1 MVAVRSA
8 SVVFLAAAALILA
21 ACSGGSAQ
29 VDFSRQEQPTASAV
43 TTPTSAGVVRLA
55 IASVLSPLPTSDLYQ
70 QLADYLGEKL
80 DRPVELVQG
89 KTYAEINDLVKSG
102 DVTLALVCTNP
113 YLQGQEDF
121 GMELLVA
128 PQVGGETV
136 YYSLLIVG
144 GDSTAQSLAELR
156 DSSFAFTDPL
166 SNTGRLAPV
175 YQLALMGENPDAF
188 FGRTIFT
195 YAHDSSIRAVA
206 EGVVA
211 AAAIDNLVFDY
222 MAKTEPEIASRVKVI
237 QKWGPFGINPF
248 VVNPRLDAGLKRQLR
263 TIFLEMDRDPRGKG
277 ILHDLLI
284 DRFVVPDDS
293 IYDGVREMRSYL
305 REQGLGP

>member
-1 MVAVRSA
+1 MTRRLVIGVIAG
-8 SVVFLAAAALILA
+8 LTALSLI

-29 VDFSRQEQPTASAV
+29 VDFSRQEQPAPSAV
-43 TTPTSAGVVRLA
+43 TTTTSAGVLRLA

-80 DRPVELVQG
+80 GRPVELVQG

-113 YLQGQEDF
+113 YLQGREDF

-128 PQVGGETV
+128 PQVSGDTV
-136 YYSLLIVG
+136 YYSLLIAG
-144 GDSTAQSLAELR
+144 ADSTAQSLADLR

-166 SNTGRLAPV
+166 SNSGRLAPV
-175 YQLALMGENPDAF
+175 YQLALMGENPDTF

-206 EGVVA
+206 EEVVA
-211 AAAIDNLVFDY
+211 AAAVDSLVFDY
-222 MAKTEPEIASRVKVI
+222 MVKTEPEIATQVKVI
-237 QKWGPFGINPF
+237 QQWGPFGINPF
-248 VVNPRLDAGLKRQLR
+248 VVNPRLDAGLKEQLR
-263 TIFLEMDRDPRGKG
+263 AAFLEMDRDPPGKA
-277 ILHDLLI
+277 ILDNLLI

>member
-1 MVAVRSA
+1 MRSA

-29 VDFSRQEQPTASAV
+29 VDFSRQEQPTPSAV
-43 TTPTSAGVVRLA
+43 TTPASSSVVRLA

-70 QLADYLGEKL
+70 QLAEYLGEKL
-80 DRPVELVQG
+80 GRPVELVQG

-113 YLQGQEDF
+113 YLQGREDF

-128 PQVGGETV
+128 PQVGGGTV
-136 YYSLLIVG
+136 YYSLLMVG
-144 GDSTAQSLAELR
+144 SDSAAQSLADLR
-156 DSSFAFTDPL
+156 DASFAFSDPL
-166 SNTGRLAPV
+166 SNSGRLAPL
-175 YQLALMGENPDAF
+175 YQLALLGESPDNF

-211 AAAIDNLVFDY
+211 AAAVDSLVFDY
-222 MAKTEPEIASRVKVI
+222 MVNTEPEIAAKVKVI
-237 QKWGPFGINPF
+237 QRWGPFGINPF
-248 VVNPRLDAGLKRQLR
+248 VVNPHLDAGLKQQLR
-263 TIFLEMDRDPRGKG
+263 SVFLEMDRDPQGKA

-305 REQGLGP
+305 SEHGLGP

>member
-1 MVAVRSA
+1 MTRRLVIGVIAG
-8 SVVFLAAAALILA
+8 LTALSLI

-29 VDFSRQEQPTASAV
+29 VDFSRQEQPAAPTV
-43 TTPTSAGVVRLA
+43 TTSTSAGVLRLA

-113 YLQGQEDF
+113 YLQGREDF

-128 PQVGGETV
+128 PQVSGETV
-136 YYSLLIVG
+136 YYSLLIVSS
-144 GDSTAQSLAELR
+144 DSTAQSLADLR
-156 DSSFAFTDPL
+156 DSSFAFADPL
-166 SNTGRLAPV
+166 SNSGRLVPV
-175 YQLALMGENPDAF
+175 YQLALMGEKPDAF

-211 AAAIDNLVFDY
+211 AAAVDSLVFDY
-222 MAKTEPEIASRVKVI
+222 MVRAEPEIATQVKVI
-237 QKWGPFGINPF
+237 QTWGPFGINPL
-248 VVNPRLDAGLKRQLR
+248 VVNPRLDSGLKEQLR
-263 TIFLEMDRDPRGKG
+263 GVFLEMDRDPPGKA
-277 ILHDLLI
+277 ILDGLMI

-293 IYDGVREMRSYL
+293 IYDAVREMRSYL

>member
-1 MVAVRSA
+1 MRFA
-8 SVVFLAAAALILA
+8 SGLLLTAALLVLA

-29 VDFSRQEQPTASAV
+29 VDFSRQEQPTPSAV
-43 TTPTSAGVVRLA
+43 ATPASAGVVRLA

-80 DRPVELVQG
+80 GRPVELVQG

-113 YLQGQEDF
+113 YLQGREDF

-128 PQVGGETV
+128 PQVSGGTE
-136 YYSLLIVG
+136 YYSLLIVSS
-144 GDSTAQSLAELR
+144 DSAAQSLADLR
-156 DSSFAFTDPL
+156 DASFAFSDPL
-166 SNTGRLAPV
+166 SNTGRLAPL
-175 YQLALMGENPDAF
+175 YQLALIGESPDTF

-206 EGVVA
+206 QGVVA
-211 AAAIDNLVFDY
+211 AAAVDSLVFDY
-222 MAKTEPEIASRVKVI
+222 MVKTEPAIATQVKVI
-237 QKWGPFGINPF
+237 QRWGPFGINPF
-248 VVNPRLDAGLKRQLR
+248 VVSPRLDAGLKRQLR
-263 TIFLEMDRDPRGKG
+263 EVFLEMDRDPQGKG
-277 ILHDLLI
+277 VLRDLLI

-293 IYDGVREMRSYL
+293 IYDTVREMRSYL
-305 REQGLGP
+305 SEHGLGP

>member
-1 MVAVRSA
+1 M
-8 SVVFLAAAALILA
+8 
-21 ACSGGSAQ
+21 
-29 VDFSRQEQPTASAV
+29 
-43 TTPTSAGVVRLA
+43 
-55 IASVLSPLPTSDLYQ
+55 
-70 QLADYLGEKL
+70 GEKL
-80 DRPVELVQG
+80 NTPVELVQG

-113 YLQGQEDF
+113 YLQGREDF

-128 PQVGGETV
+128 PQVSGDTV

-144 GDSTAQSLAELR
+144 SDSTAQSLADLR
-156 DSSFAFTDPL
+156 DASFAFSDPL

-175 YQLALMGENPDAF
+175 YQLALLGEGPDAF

-211 AAAIDNLVFDY
+211 AAAVDSLVFDY
-222 MAKTEPEIASRVKVI
+222 MVKTEPEIATQVKVI

-248 VVNPRLDAGLKRQLR
+248 VINPRLDAGLKEQLR
-263 TIFLEMDRDPRGKG
+263 RVFLEMDRDPPGKA
-277 ILHDLLI
+277 ILGDLLI

-293 IYDGVREMRSYL
+293 IYDAVREMRSYL

>member
-1 MVAVRSA
+1 
-8 SVVFLAAAALILA
+8 
-21 ACSGGSAQ
+21 
-29 VDFSRQEQPTASAV
+29 
-43 TTPTSAGVVRLA
+43 
-55 IASVLSPLPTSDLYQ
+55 
-70 QLADYLGEKL
+70 
-80 DRPVELVQG
+80 VQG

-113 YLQGQEDF
+113 YLQGREDF

-128 PQVGGETV
+128 PQVNGETV

-144 GDSTAQSLAELR
+144 SDSTAQSLADLR
-156 DSSFAFTDPL
+156 DASFAFSDPL

-175 YQLALMGENPDAF
+175 YQLALLGEGPDTF

-211 AAAIDNLVFDY
+211 AAAVDSLVFDY
-222 MAKTEPEIASRVKVI
+222 MAKTEPEIATQVKVI

-248 VVNPRLDAGLKRQLR
+248 VVNPRLDTGLKEQLR
-263 TIFLEMDRDPRGKG
+263 QVFLEMNRDPQGKV
-277 ILHDLLI
+277 ILRDLLI

-293 IYDGVREMRSYL
+293 IYDAVRGMRSYL

>member
-1 MVAVRSA
+1 MTRRLVIGVIAGLVALS
-8 SVVFLAAAALILA
+8 LI
-21 ACSGGSAQ
+21 ACSGRSARAPFPRP
-29 VDFSRQEQPTASAV
+29 DQPAAPAV
-43 TTPTSAGVVRLA
+43 PPTPSAGVLRLA

-80 DRPVELVQG
+80 GRPVELVQG

-113 YLQGQEDF
+113 YLQGREDF

-128 PQVGGETV
+128 PQIGGGTV
-136 YYSLLIVG
+136 YYSLLIVSS
-144 GDSTAQSLAELR
+144 DSTAQSLADLR
-156 DSSFAFTDPL
+156 DASFAFSDPL
-166 SNTGRLAPV
+166 SNTGRLAPL
-175 YQLALMGENPDAF
+175 YQLALIGERPDTF

-206 EGVVA
+206 ERVVA
-211 AAAIDNLVFDY
+211 AAAVDNLVFDY
-222 MAKTEPEIASRVKVI
+222 MVKTESEIATQVKVI

-248 VVNPRLDAGLKRQLR
+248 VVNPRLDAGLKEQLR
-263 TIFLEMDRDPRGKG
+263 GVFLEMDRDPPGKA
-277 ILHDLLI
+277 ILDDLLI

-293 IYDGVREMRSYL
+293 IYDAVREMRSYL